1 MFNKK
6 IIILAMLTAVAS
18 TPVFAQNTI
27 T

>member
-18 TPVFAQNTI
+18 TPVFAQN
-27 T
+27 

>member
-18 TPVFAQNTI
+18 TPVFAQ
-27 T
+27 